1 MTFRLLLSLLLAH
14 VALAADR
21 ITICGWDEI
30 YQIDPAAEK
39 PVKLW
44 SWRAKDR
51 PEIPEAL
58 KGTFNTTD
66 ECKPLE
72 GGKQLLVC
80 SSGGGCAL
88 LEMPSGKP
96 LWWARVTNA
105 HSIEALP
112 KGLIAVAS
120 STGATGDRVVLFD
133 SKVPEKELS
142 SIPLHSGHG
151 VVWDEARR
159 CLWALGYQEL
169 LACTL
174 VFEPSLALEVK
185 AKYKVPDKGGHDLR
199 AIPGSPDL
207 VLSSHSHV
215 WRFDREKKA
224 FRPDPDLKDRVK
236 TKCVDVHPENGRVI
250 VTQAKGENWWTDFVE
265 LRNPA
270 GRIELPGE
278 RIYKARWFPAE

>member
-1 MTFRLLLSLLLAH
+1 MTFRLLLPLLLAH
-14 VALAADR
+14 AALAADR
-21 ITICGWDEI
+21 ITVCGGDEV

-44 SWRAKDR
+44 SWRAKDW
-51 PEIPEAL
+51 PEIPGAL
-58 KGTFNTTD
+58 KETFNTTD
-66 ECKPLE
+66 ECKPLN

-80 SSGGGCAL
+80 SSSGGCAL

-112 KGLIAVAS
+112 DGLIAVAS
-120 STGATGDRVVLFD
+120 STGAKGNRVVLFD

-142 SIPLHSGHG
+142 SIPLRSGHG
-151 VVWDEARR
+151 VVWDEARQ

-174 VFEPSLALEVK
+174 VSEPAPALEVK
-185 AKYKVPDKGGHDLR
+185 AKYKVPDENGHDLR
-199 AIPGSPDL
+199 AVPGSPDL
-207 VLSSHSHV
+207 VLSSHAHV

-224 FRPDPDLKDRVK
+224 FRPDPDLKDRVE
-236 TKCVDVHPENGRVI
+236 TKCVDIHPDSGRVI
-250 VTQAKGENWWTDFVE
+250 VTQAQGENWWTDFVE

-278 RIYKARWFPAE
+278 RIYKARWFPVE